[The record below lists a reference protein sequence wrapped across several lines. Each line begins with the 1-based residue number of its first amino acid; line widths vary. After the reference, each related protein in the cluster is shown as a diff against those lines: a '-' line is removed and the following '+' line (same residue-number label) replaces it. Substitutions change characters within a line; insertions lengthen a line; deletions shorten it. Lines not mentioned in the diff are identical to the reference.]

1 MTLDT
6 NHVYI
11 DSTKLR
17 SWLTCRKHY
26 ELRHLR
32 HLAPIVVSA
41 PLSFGKAWHTI
52 AEMLAKGKTTE
63 EAITNYKT
71 IYTNETKDE
80 LRTVNKGVELINL
93 YTKKYKI
100 EPFKYLH
107 TETPFAMPLQD
118 DIVLCGKEDA
128 IVEWNGEIYVFERK
142 TTSRLGI
149 TFFKKFRQDYQIDIY
164 CLACRELVG
173 SCAGAI
179 IDAVRVCKPKAKM
192 EVDLVRDIVG
202 RTDRDLDTAKE
213 EIIEIVKDIRNGKI
227 YKNKMSCYTWGG
239 GEFLPICES
248 HENPKVIRDFYKE
261 SRWNPTKGVEEQVK
275 KIPEQQLLKL

>member
-1 MTLDT
+1 MTLT
-6 NHVYI
+6 YV

-32 HLAPIVVSA
+32 HLVPIVVSA

-63 EAITNYKT
+63 EVITNYKT

-93 YTKKYKI
+93 YTRKYKI
-100 EPFKYLH
+100 EPFEYLH

-192 EVDLVRDIVG
+192 DVDLVRDIVG
-202 RTDRDLDTAKE
+202 RTDRDLDTAKG
-213 EIIEIVKDIRNGKI
+213 EIISIVKDMRRGEI

-239 GEFLPICES
+239 CEFLPICES
-248 HENPKVIRDFYKE
+248 HENPKVIRDFYKQ
-261 SRWNPTKGVEEQVK
+261 SVWNPVKGVEEQVK
-275 KIPEQQLLKL
+275 KIPEQQLLKI

>member
-1 MTLDT
+1 MKT
-6 NHVYI
+6 VYV

-26 ELRHLR
+26 ELRHIR

-52 AEMLAKGKTTE
+52 AEMLAKGMSTE
-63 EAITNYKT
+63 GAIKVFKE

-80 LRTVNKGVELINL
+80 LRTVNKGIELINL
-93 YTKKYKI
+93 YTKKYTK

-107 TETPFAMPLQD
+107 TETPFALPLQN

-128 IVEWNGEIYVFERK
+128 IVDWNDVYVFERK

-164 CLACRELVG
+164 CLACRELMG

-192 EVDLVRDIVG
+192 DVDLVRDVVG
-202 RTDRDLDTAKE
+202 RTDKDLDTARE
-213 EIIEIVKDIRNGKI
+213 EIINIVDDMRKGKI

-239 GEFLPICES
+239 CEFLPICES

-261 SRWNPTKGVEEQVK
+261 SIWNPMKGVEEQVK
-275 KIPEQQLLKL
+275 KIPKQQTLKL

>member
-1 MTLDT
+1 M
-6 NHVYI
+6 VKYV
-11 DSTKLR
+11 DSTMLR

-26 ELRHLR
+26 ELRHVR
-32 HLAPIVVSA
+32 HLAPIIVSA

-52 AEMLAKGKTTE
+52 TEMLAQGMSTE
-63 EAITNYKT
+63 GAIKVFKE

-93 YTKKYKI
+93 YTKKYKV
-100 EPFKYLH
+100 EPFKFLH
-107 TETPFAMPLQD
+107 TETPFALPLEN

-128 IVEWNGEIYVFERK
+128 IIEWNDEIYVFERK

-149 TFFKKFRQDYQIDIY
+149 TFFNKFRLDYQIDIY

-173 SCAGAI
+173 SCSGAV

-192 EVDLVRDIVG
+192 EVDLVRDVVG

-213 EIIEIVKDIRNGKI
+213 EIIKIVGDMRQGVGI

-239 GEFLPICES
+239 CEFLPICES
-248 HENPKVIRDFYKE
+248 YENPKVIRDFYKE
-261 SRWNPTKGVEEQVK
+261 SAWNPMKGIEEVVEK
-275 KIPEQQLLKL
+275 MPKQQTLL